1 MRRSQRAASRGEW
14 RSGLYLDTERFVLS
28 HKFLPRSP
36 AVDSLSK
43 NWMTRSLRAARRRFN
58 ARPLAVPA
66 RYGRSSLLRIIPPL
80 CLAEESAPPSR
91 GDVSLPRGKSTLPSS
106 VLSASRDLR
115 LGLSLRI
122 EATGSKVPY
131 LSPIRARAA
140 LRPDVVSVAD
150 RSPPT
155 LIPGPR
161 LKPRF

>member
-1 MRRSQRAASRGEW
+1 MRALWPSRPVTAERRYYGSFRPCASQRRQS
-14 RSGLYLDTERFVLS
+14 
-28 HKFLPRSP
+28 LP
-36 AVDSLSK
+36 
-43 NWMTRSLRAARRRFN
+43 
-58 ARPLAVPA
+58 
-66 RYGRSSLLRIIPPL
+66 
-80 CLAEESAPPSR
+80 R
-91 GDVSLPRGKSTLPSS
+91 GDVSLPRGKSKLPSS